1 MKLRQYI
8 QNYIYFLFLSCL
20 FLHLGGCDVYD
31 PFEEEENDTD
41 IPKEYTYI
49 PKKYMYVDLGLSVKW
64 ATFNVGAN
72 APEEYGDYFAWGET
86 TTKSIYDYSWAKY
99 KWCEGTENSFTKY
112 CISSAHG
119 EFDNKSTLEATDD
132 VANVELGGA
141 WRMPTKE
148 EFAEAVGQL

>member
-8 QNYIYFLFLSCL
+8 QNYIYFIFLSCL

-86 TTKSIYDYSWAKY
+86 DPKNSYQISTY
-99 KWCEGTENSFTKY
+99 KWCEGKYWTLTKY
-112 CISSAHG
+112 NTNYDNGNVI
-119 EFDNKSTLEATDD
+119 DNKID
-132 VANVELGGA
+132 VKIK
-141 WRMPTKE
+141 KE
-148 EFAEAVGQL
+148 VL